1 MAHGRGKTGLFLA
14 GDIGGTKTRMG
25 LFTAGKTRPVQ
36 KSEGI
41 FPSKSYPDLASIVE
55 EFLAGEKSAVAGACF
70 GVAGPVTEGRSRT
83 TNLPWTVS
91 ETRLLR
97 RFGWPRVRL
106 VNDLVAT
113 ALAVDL
119 LRSKETET
127 ILPGRRG
134 ASGNRVLVAP
144 GTGLGQALMVRLDG
158 ETVPLASEGGHVD
171 FAPLCEEQIELWRYL
186 HHRYGHVSIER
197 VVSGPGL
204 VDIYRWLKSAGR
216 YREPRW
222 LARKMEETDPAEAV
236 SAAAMERNTP
246 IAAAAL
252 SRFVSVLGAVCGNLV
267 LTALATGGVVLG
279 GGIPPRILPFLYRG
293 EFSEAFLGKGR
304 FRGLLEA
311 VPVRVILNDRAALI
325 GAARCAVEGRRSA
338 PGAAV

>member
-1 MAHGRGKTGLFLA
+1 MTRKHAELFLA

-25 LFTAGKTRPVQ
+25 LFAAGKTRPAL
-36 KSEGI
+36 KSERI
-41 FPSKSYPDLASIVE
+41 FSSKSYPDLESIVE
-55 EFLAGEKSAVAGACF
+55 EFLAEEKMQVSGVCF
-70 GVAGPVTEGRSRT
+70 GIAGPVVGGRSRT

-91 ETRLLR
+91 EKRLSR

-113 ALAVDL
+113 ALSIDA

-127 ILPGRRG
+127 ILPGRRS
-134 ASGNRVLVAP
+134 ASGNRALVAP
-144 GTGLGQALMVRLDG
+144 GTGLGQALLVRAGDK
-158 ETVPLASEGGHVD
+158 TVPIASEGGHVD
-171 FAPLCEEQIELWRYL
+171 FAPSCEAEIELWRFL
-186 HHRYGHVSIER
+186 RRRYGHVSIER

-204 VDIYRWLKSAGR
+204 ADLYAWLKASGR

-222 LARKMEETDPAEAV
+222 LAKKMEETDPAAAV
-236 SAAAMERNTP
+236 SSAAMENNTP

-252 SRFVSVLGAVCGNLV
+252 SHFVSVLGALCGNLA

-279 GGIPPRILPFLYRG
+279 GGIPPKILPFLKRS

-304 FRGLLEA
+304 FKSLLEA

-325 GAARCAVEGRRSA
+325 GAARCAAGNSEA
-338 PGAAV
+338 M